1 MPHSIQRTIILG
13 GGIGGLCA
21 AIALRQVGL
30 DVTVYEKAS
39 SLGDVGAGLVLW
51 PNALRV
57 LRQLGAAEMATQ
69 AGSTIEHGQIR
80 TAAGKILARSEPGE
94 LQRLYGEPTMAIHRA
109 DLHHILLSLLPADA
123 VQLATT
129 GVKFEQDATG
139 VTLRF
144 ANGQT
149 DRADLLIGADGIH
162 SVVRQQLFPAV
173 MLRYA
178 GYTAWR
184 GVVESPGTVA
194 VGITSES
201 WGRGSRFG
209 VVPIDSRR
217 VYWYATLNEPA
228 GRQYSPADQKRLLQ
242 QRFKGWAQPIEML
255 LEATPAK
262 AMLHHDIYDIV
273 PLPRWSQ
280 GRVTLLGDA
289 AHPTTPNMGQGAC
302 MAIES
307 AYVLARCLSAKPDLP
322 AALVAY
328 EQERRSRTA
337 WVTNQ
342 SWQIGRVGQLDN
354 GLACRLRDLLMLLT
368 PASVVKARLAKAAAY
383 DVTQLS
389 ASLS

>member
-1 MPHSIQRTIILG
+1 MPHSIQRAIIVG

-21 AIALRQVGL
+21 AIALRQIGVEA
-30 DVTVYEKAS
+30 TVYEKAPA
-39 SLGDVGAGLVLW
+39 LGNVGAGLVLW
-51 PNALRV
+51 PNALRA
-57 LRQLGAAEMATQ
+57 LRQLGAAEMVTK

-94 LQRLYGEPTMAIHRA
+94 LQRLYGEPTVAIHRA
-109 DLHHILLSLLPADA
+109 DLHRILLSLLPADA
-123 VQLATT
+123 VQLGTA
-129 GVKFEQDATG
+129 GVEFEQDATG
-139 VTLRF
+139 VTVRF

-162 SVVRQQLFPAV
+162 SAVRQQLFPAAS
-173 MLRYA
+173 LRYA

-184 GVVESPGTVA
+184 GVVESPVTVT

-209 VVPIDSRR
+209 AVPIDSRR
-217 VYWYATLNEPA
+217 VYWYATLNQPA
-228 GRQYSPADQKRLLQ
+228 GRNYLPAEQKKLLQ
-242 QRFKGWAQPIEML
+242 QRFKGWLQPVEML
-255 LEATPAK
+255 LEATPAEII
-262 AMLHHDIYDIV
+262 LQHDIYDIA
-273 PLPRWSQ
+273 PMARWSQ

-307 AYVLARCLSAKPDLP
+307 AYVLARSLSAKPDLP
-322 AALVAY
+322 TALAAY

-342 SWQIGRVGQLDN
+342 SWQIGRIGQLEN

-383 DVTQLS
+383 NVIQLS
-389 ASLS
+389 M